1 MKHVCVA
8 ITARPSYSRVRA
20 ALAAMQADPGLRLSV
35 VCSGSALL
43 DRYGRVVDNVRADG
57 FDVVEELYT
66 FVEGNELVNMAATT
80 ANTIS
85 GTAQTLTRLKPD
97 YVMSIA
103 DRYETIGT
111 AIAAS
116 YCGFPLVHVQG
127 GEVTGNIDDR
137 VRHAVTKL
145 ADLHM
150 VANEEAARRVRQL
163 GEHPDTIHVT
173 GCPSL
178 DIIDD
183 AMVRPL
189 SEVQK
194 AVNDQGV
201 GAHVD
206 LTEPFMVLLQHPETD
221 SHGASYERMC
231 MTLLAL
237 DSIGLPVL
245 VFWPNVDAG
254 SDATSKA
261 IRVVRENGQLTRARY
276 NKNLDGRIFLR
287 LLKQSCCLVGNS
299 SAGVRECSLMGVPVV
314 NIGDRQI
321 GRARGANV
329 RDAVW
334 SQEGIATVVRE
345 QIAHGPYPA
354 DHLYG
359 DGGAGAR
366 IARILSTGPILMSK
380 RFHDA

>member
-8 ITARPSYSRVRA
+8 ITARPSYSRIRS
-20 ALAAMQADPGLRLSV
+20 ALAAMQADPDLRLSV
-35 VCSGSALL
+35 LCSGSALL
-43 DRYGRVVDNVRADG
+43 DRYGRVVDNIRADG

-66 FVEGNELVNMAATT
+66 FVEGSEPVNMAATT

-85 GTAQTLTRLKPD
+85 STAQTLTRLKPD
-97 YVMSIA
+97 FVVSVA

-127 GEVTGNIDDR
+127 GEVTGNIDER

-145 ADLHM
+145 ADLHL

-178 DIIDD
+178 DIVED
-183 AMVRPL
+183 AMAAPL
-189 SEVQK
+189 SEIQE
-194 AVNDQGV
+194 AVDTQGV

-206 LTEPFMVLLQHPETD
+206 LVQPFIVLLQHPETD
-221 SHGASYERMC
+221 SHEASYERMC
-231 MTLLAL
+231 MTLHAL

-261 IRVVRENGQLTRARY
+261 IRVVRENGQMTRARY
-276 NKNLDGRIFLR
+276 NKNLDGKIFLR
-287 LLKQSCCLVGNS
+287 LLKQACCLVGNS
-299 SAGVRECSLMGVPVV
+299 SVGVRECSLMGVPVV

-329 RDAVW
+329 RDVPWAP
-334 SQEGIATVVRE
+334 ERIAAAVRE

-359 DGGAGAR
+359 DGGAGSR
-366 IARILSTGPILMSK
+366 IARILSGSPVLMPK
-380 RFHDA
+380 HFHDA

>member
-8 ITARPSYSRVRA
+8 ITARPSYSRVRS

-35 VCSGSALL
+35 ICSGSALL
-43 DRYGRVVDNVRADG
+43 DRYGRVVDNIRADG

-66 FVEGNELVNMAATT
+66 FVEGSEPVNMAATT

-97 YVMSIA
+97 FVVSVA

-127 GEVTGNIDDR
+127 GEVTGNIDER

-145 ADLHM
+145 ADLHL
-150 VANEEAARRVRQL
+150 VANEDAARRVRQL
-163 GEHPDTIHVT
+163 GEHPDTVYVT

-178 DIIDD
+178 DIVDD
-183 AMVRPL
+183 AMTGPL
-189 SEVQK
+189 SEVQQ
-194 AVNDQGV
+194 AIDTQGV

-206 LTEPFMVLLQHPETD
+206 LTQPFIVLLQHPETD

-231 MTLLAL
+231 MTLQAL

-261 IRVVRENGQLTRARY
+261 IRVVRENGQMTRARY
-276 NKNLDGRIFLR
+276 NKNLDGQIFLR

-299 SAGVRECSLMGVPVV
+299 SVGVRECSLMGVPVV
-314 NIGDRQI
+314 NVGDRQI

-329 RDAVW
+329 RDVTW
-334 SQEGIATVVRE
+334 DPELIATAVRE
-345 QIAHGPYPA
+345 QIAHGPYAA

-359 DGGAGAR
+359 DGRAGVR
-366 IARILSTGPILMSK
+366 ISQILSGDPVLISK
-380 RFHDA
+380 RFQDA

>member
-8 ITARPSYSRVRA
+8 ITARPSYSRVRS

-43 DRYGRVVDNVRADG
+43 DRYGRVVDNIRADG

-66 FVEGNELVNMAATT
+66 FVEGGELVNMAATT

-97 YVMSIA
+97 YVVSIA

-127 GEVTGNIDDR
+127 GEVTGNIDER

-145 ADLHM
+145 SDLHM

-178 DIIDD
+178 DIVDG
-183 AMVRPL
+183 AMAGPL
-189 SEVQK
+189 SEVQQ
-194 AVNDQGV
+194 AVDTQGV

-206 LTEPFMVLLQHPETD
+206 LSEPFIVLLQHPETD

-231 MTLLAL
+231 MTLHAL

-261 IRVVRENGQLTRARY
+261 IRVVRENGLMTRARY

-287 LLKQSCCLVGNS
+287 LLKEACCLVGNS
-299 SAGVRECSLMGVPVV
+299 SVGVRECSLMGVPVV

-329 RDAVW
+329 RDTVW
-334 SQEGIATVVRE
+334 DQEVIATAVRE
-345 QIAHGPYPA
+345 QVAHGRYPA
-354 DHLYG
+354 DYLYG

-366 IARILSTGPILMSK
+366 IARILSTGPVLTPK
-380 RFHDA
+380 RFQDA